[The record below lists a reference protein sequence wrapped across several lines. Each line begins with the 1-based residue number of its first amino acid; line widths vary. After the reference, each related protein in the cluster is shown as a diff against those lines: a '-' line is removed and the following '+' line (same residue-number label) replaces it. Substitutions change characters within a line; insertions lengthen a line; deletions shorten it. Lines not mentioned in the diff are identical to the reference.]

1 MSFERRQPR
10 GMNPTMPVLTSTS
23 TSTSK
28 LARAHRAA
36 CVLAI
41 AAALGG
47 CALAPPQPWERG
59 LLAKPEMTMGADPLD
74 QRFVQHIYG
83 SKENAS
89 GGYGVGGGGCGCN

>member
-1 MSFERRQPR
+1 MLKPSSIRPSTV
-10 GMNPTMPVLTSTS
+10 PTM
-23 TSTSK
+23 
-28 LARAHRAA
+28 ARPSRSLHAA
-36 CVLAI
+36 CALLS

-47 CALAPPQPWERG
+47 CAIAAPQPWERG
-59 LLAKPEMTMGADPLD
+59 NLAKPEMTMGADPLD